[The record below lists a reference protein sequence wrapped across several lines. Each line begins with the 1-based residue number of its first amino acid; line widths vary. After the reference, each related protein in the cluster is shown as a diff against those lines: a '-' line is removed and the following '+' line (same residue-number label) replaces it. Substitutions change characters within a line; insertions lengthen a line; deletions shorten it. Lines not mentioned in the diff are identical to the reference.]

1 MSNIHEKMQTD
12 YLWIK
17 NHPALDG
24 DVKLRTHG
32 YHYLYDNVPNKKER
46 LEMIYRS
53 MGRAYDW
60 ELEKFR
66 VYIFINQASKK
77 FPDKGNKRRFVKNV
91 LRTIKHPLS
100 MFYWRT

>member
-1 MSNIHEKMQTD
+1 MTHTHEKMQTD

-17 NHPALDG
+17 NHPAMDA

-32 YHYLYDNVPNKKER
+32 YHYLYEHVPNKKER

-53 MGRAYDW
+53 MGRTHEW

-66 VYIFINQASKK
+66 VY
-77 FPDKGNKRRFVKNV
+77 
-91 LRTIKHPLS
+91 
-100 MFYWRT
+100 Y